1 MQFTPRAAFDDSH
14 IHGGAWL
21 GARARLAL
29 QARTLDWKR
38 TEQAVFLAAK
48 TTWEWTAAGLLLCC
62 WYLIPLCPTTQR

>member
-1 MQFTPRAAFDDSH
+1 MV
-14 IHGGAWL
+14 GV
-21 GARARLAL
+21 RARLAF

-38 TEQAVFLAAK
+38 TKQAVFLTAK